1 MTALQIAML
10 CAVVLATIAAGWDLK
25 TGEIPE
31 RLTLPAIALGV
42 VIHAGAALAFP
53 RPGGSSALVEA
64 GFSVLGALVCA
75 SVPGVLYAAKVGG
88 GGDLTLSAALGSLLH
103 PRVGVDAIF
112 YGFLAAALVAPAKL
126 AYDGVLGKVLGNTL
140 AIVTNPFR
148 KAESKRAV
156 PTEML
161 TWFRMG
167 PAFALG
173 TYLAVA
179 LAWREA

>member
-1 MTALQIAML
+1 MLVALVL
-10 CAVVLATIAAGWDLK
+10 AVVAAAWDLK

-42 VIHAGAALAFP
+42 LLHAAFAFFGA
-53 RPGGSSALVEA
+53 RGTVLVEA

-75 SVPGVLYAAKVGG
+75 LVPGILYLAKVGG
-88 GGDLTLSAALGSLLH
+88 GGDLTLSAALGALLQ
-103 PRVGVDAIF
+103 PRVGLDAIF
-112 YGFLAAALVAPAKL
+112 YGFLAAALIAPAKL
-126 AYDGVLGKVLGNTL
+126 AYDGKLFAVLGNTVSL
-140 AIVTNPFR
+140 VTNPFR
-148 KAESKRAV
+148 KREKKREL

-173 TYLAVA
+173 TALAVFLNWGSA
-179 LAWREA
+179 